1 MRAPITTAVAIA
13 IGLIILLGYF
23 VPAPPLQTIRIILL
37 GWAGTLAGVLLL
49 IGVFNLISVHWRRFT
64 RSKPADY
71 YSPYLIATFL
81 ITLVAGLWLGPGSSQ
96 FQRVV
101 SAIQVPIETSLLA
114 ILAISLSVASLS
126 LLRNRKSLMM
136 IVFTFSVAL
145 FLLVGSGFLTGLS
158 ESIPLVGSLLAA
170 LNRLPLAGIRGIL
183 LGVALGSLVTGLRI
197 LLGVDRPYSG

>member
-13 IGLIILLGYF
+13 IGLIVLLGYF
-23 VPAPPLQTIRIILL
+23 LPAPPLQTIRIILL

-49 IGVFNLISVHWRRFT
+49 IGVFNLIGVHWRRFT

-126 LLRNRKSLMM
+126 LLKSRKNLMM

-158 ESIPLVGSLLAA
+158 ESIPLFGSLLAA

-183 LGVALGSLVTGLRI
+183 LGIALGSLVTGLRI

>member
-1 MRAPITTAVAIA
+1 MRAPVTTAVAIA

-23 VPAPPLQTIRIILL
+23 VPVPPLQAIRVILL
-37 GWAGTLAGVLLL
+37 GWSVTLAGVLLL
-49 IGVFNLISVHWRRFT
+49 IGVLNLIGVYWRRFM
-64 RSKPADY
+64 RGKPADY
-71 YSPYLIATFL
+71 YSPYLIAAFL
-81 ITLVAGLWLGPGSSQ
+81 ITLAAGLWLGPGSSQ

-101 SAIQVPIETSLLA
+101 SAIQAPIEASLLGV
-114 ILAISLSVASLS
+114 LAISLSIASLR
-126 LLRNRKSLMM
+126 LLRTRKNLMM

-145 FLLVGSGFLTGLS
+145 FLLMGSGFLSGLS
-158 ESIPLVGSLLAA
+158 ESIPLFDSLLAA

>member
-1 MRAPITTAVAIA
+1 MRAPVTTAVAIA

-23 VPAPPLQTIRIILL
+23 VPVPPLQAIRVILL
-37 GWAGTLAGVLLL
+37 GWSVTLAGVLLL
-49 IGVFNLISVHWRRFT
+49 IGGLNLIGVYWRRFM
-64 RSKPADY
+64 RGKPADY
-71 YSPYLIATFL
+71 YSPYLIAAFL
-81 ITLVAGLWLGPGSSQ
+81 ITLAAGLWLGPGSSQ

-101 SAIQVPIETSLLA
+101 SAIQAPIEASLLGG
-114 ILAISLSVASLS
+114 LAISLSIASLR
-126 LLRNRKSLMM
+126 LLRTRKNLMM

-145 FLLVGSGFLTGLS
+145 FLLMGSGFLSGLS
-158 ESIPLVGSLLAA
+158 ESIPLFDSLLAA